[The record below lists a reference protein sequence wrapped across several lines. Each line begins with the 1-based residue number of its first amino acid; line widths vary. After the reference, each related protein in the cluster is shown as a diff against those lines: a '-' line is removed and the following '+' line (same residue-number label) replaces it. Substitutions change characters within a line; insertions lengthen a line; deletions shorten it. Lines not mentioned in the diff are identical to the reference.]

1 MTVAP
6 GAAGAATPD
15 LGIKQALARACER
28 QDLTADEMAE
38 IVGAIMDG
46 QVSPAQIGAL
56 LTALRMKGEAV
67 EEVVGAA
74 RAMRARMLRVSATKG
89 AGPTAAGGSDDGP
102 ADAAAVD
109 VCGTGGD
116 GSGSVNVSTLAA
128 FIVAGCGVPVAKHGN
143 RALSS
148 RAGSH
153 DVLEALG
160 LDPASPPAL
169 AARCLA
175 EAKLAFL
182 FAPLYHAATKAVAG
196 PRRELGFRT
205 IFNVLGPLTN
215 PAGVRFAVNGVF
227 APERCELL
235 ARAHQRLGT
244 ERAWVV
250 HGTGGLDEIAPAGS
264 TLVAELREG
273 DVRMREISPGDFGLA
288 ASDVDGLKG
297 GEPALNARILREALD
312 GAPGPVRNVSV
323 MTAAAALYVA
333 GAATDLREAAAQAGA
348 ALDDGRA
355 RAVLAHLRE
364 LAPLRAPAAP
374 AATP

>member
-1 MTVAP
+1 MTA
-6 GAAGAATPD
+6 AATPAP
-15 LGIKQALARACER
+15 GIKEALARACER
-28 QDLTADEMAE
+28 RDLSADEMAAV
-38 IVGAIMDG
+38 VGAIMDG
-46 QVSPAQIGAL
+46 HVSPAQIGAL

-67 EEVVGAA
+67 DEVVGAA
-74 RAMRARMLRVSATKG
+74 RAMRARMLRVRGDGAASADG
-89 AGPTAAGGSDDGP
+89 NDGP
-102 ADAAAVD
+102 ADPAAVD

-148 RAGSH
+148 KAGSH
-153 DVLEALG
+153 DVIEALG
-160 LDPASPPAL
+160 LDPAPPPAL

-175 EAKLAFL
+175 KAKLAFL

-235 ARAHQRLGT
+235 ARAHHRLGT

-250 HGTGGLDEIAPAGS
+250 HGTGGLDEIAPAGT
-264 TLVAELREG
+264 TLVAELRDGE
-273 DVRMREISPGDFGLA
+273 VRTREISPGDFGLP

-297 GEPALNARILREALD
+297 GEPTLNARVLREALD

-333 GAATDLREAAAQAGA
+333 GAATDLREGAAQAGA

-355 RAVLAHLRE
+355 RAVLAQLRE
-364 LAPLRAPAAP
+364 LAPLRPATTTTQGAP
-374 AATP
+374 

>member
-1 MTVAP
+1 MSATT
-6 GAAGAATPD
+6 GATPE
-15 LGIKQALARACER
+15 LGIKEALARACDR
-28 QDLTADEMAE
+28 RDLTADEMATV
-38 IVGAIMDG
+38 VGAIMDG
-46 QVSPAQIGAL
+46 HVTPAQIGAL

-67 EEVVGAA
+67 DEVVGAA

-160 LDPASPPAL
+160 LDPAPPPAL